1 MCFFAF
7 ILFAFS
13 SKELFDI
20 YTCVLPRV
28 ASLLIPPFSYSITS
42 FTNILKN
49 NPALMIPGKIQT

>member
-49 NPALMIPGKIQT
+49 NLAIMIPGKIQT